1 MRQLIALLAMG
12 LTAVTASAE
21 ELYTRE
27 DLLFLSHMIV
37 HHEQALEMAALVP
50 ARSQRE
56 EFVRFARHV
65 DGGQRAEIEQMKSL
79 LTLAAERGLQVP
91 EHTLH
96 GDPPMPG
103 MLSKARMS
111 ALAAAKGAEFERLW
125 LEGMIH
131 HHEGALAM
139 GRAQQEYQFK
149 AGRRPYGID
158 VMVDEILV
166 VQRGE
171 ITRMKA
177 WLQEWKPAR

>member
-1 MRQLIALLAMG
+1 MKRLVALLVIG

-27 DLLFLSHMIV
+27 DLLFLSHMVV

-50 ARSQRE
+50 SRSQRE
-56 EFVRFARHV
+56 EFARFARYV
-65 DGGQRAEIEQMKSL
+65 DGGQRAEIEQMKGL
-79 LTLAAERGLQVP
+79 LALATDRGLQVP

-103 MLSKARMS
+103 MLSKAQMA
-111 ALAAAKGAEFERLW
+111 ALTAAKGAEFERLW
-125 LEGMIH
+125 LQGMIQ
-131 HHEGALAM
+131 HHEGAIAM

-171 ITRMKA
+171 ITKMKN
-177 WLQEWKPAR
+177 WLREWPSGR